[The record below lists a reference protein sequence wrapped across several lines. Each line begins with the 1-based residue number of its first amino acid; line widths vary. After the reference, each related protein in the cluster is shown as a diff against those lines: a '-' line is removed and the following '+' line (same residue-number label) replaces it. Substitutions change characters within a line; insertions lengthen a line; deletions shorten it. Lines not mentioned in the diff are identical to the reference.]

1 MISLSITDLT
11 HEYNERLVFQAVSFE
26 FDGNCMSI
34 TGSNGSGKSTL
45 TRIIAGL
52 ATPVEG
58 CVTVAVDGQAVAREN
73 LRDIVGLVAPDVRLY
88 GELSARENLEFL
100 ATARSYPMGKSRIG
114 EVLEQVGL
122 AKRGNDPVRELSSGL
137 RQRACFAAALL
148 HEPLLL
154 LLDEPST
161 NLDELG
167 IAMVHEV
174 IHAQMTRGMVI
185 IATNDVQEAALGQ
198 KTLDLGG
205 RL

>member
-1 MISLSITDLT
+1 MISLSLSNLT
-11 HEYNERLVFQAVSFE
+11 HEYNERLVFQSVSFQ
-26 FDGNCMSI
+26 FDGKCMSI
-34 TGSNGSGKSTL
+34 TGCNGSGKSTL

-52 ATPVEG
+52 VTPIDG
-58 CVTVAVDGQAVAREN
+58 CVTVSVDGSSIAREN
-73 LRDIVGLVAPDVRLY
+73 LRDVVGLAAPDVRLY
-88 GELSARENLEFL
+88 GELTARENLEFL
-100 ATARSYPMGKSRIG
+100 STARSAGIGKHRIG

-122 AKRGNDPVRELSSGL
+122 ANRGNDPVRELSSGL

-161 NLDELG
+161 NLDEDG
-167 IAMVHEV
+167 ISMLNEV
-174 IHAQMTRGMVI
+174 IQAQMRRGMVI

-205 RL
+205 RQ